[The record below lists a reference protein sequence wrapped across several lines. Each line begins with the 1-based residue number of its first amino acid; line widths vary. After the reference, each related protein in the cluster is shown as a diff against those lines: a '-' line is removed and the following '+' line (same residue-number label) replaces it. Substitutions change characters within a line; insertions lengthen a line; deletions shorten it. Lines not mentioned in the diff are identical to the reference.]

1 MLTFESE
8 FELEV
13 VAIKK
18 IKVITVYFIKI
29 ANSRNSKKLGNATIR
44 NQKQN
49 ERKKALRNVI
59 KISTTISKLKNEK
72 KIKKKLLSKAKKATE
87 KRFKKIRLHGFKTDS
102 ILRQIIEDVIT
113 DVYEIP
119 FKEFGKTRER
129 IHLNYYTILQN
140 LIILR
145 FIIAK

>member
-1 MLTFESE
+1 M
-8 FELEV
+8 
-13 VAIKK
+13 K
-18 IKVITVYFIKI
+18 
-29 ANSRNSKKLGNATIR
+29 
-44 NQKQN
+44 
-49 ERKKALRNVI
+49 
-59 KISTTISKLKNEK
+59 K
-72 KIKKKLLSKAKKATE
+72 KIKKKLLSKAKKATK

>member
-1 MLTFESE
+1 M
-8 FELEV
+8 
-13 VAIKK
+13 
-18 IKVITVYFIKI
+18 
-29 ANSRNSKKLGNATIR
+29 
-44 NQKQN
+44 
-49 ERKKALRNVI
+49 
-59 KISTTISKLKNEK
+59 
-72 KIKKKLLSKAKKATE
+72 LSKAKKATE

-145 FIIAK
+145 FIIAKWETTEDKNSEII